1 MRRVFVELTQKS
13 THLKTERIS
22 NRRSA
27 ELIQQHRRERTDLG
41 ETYARVGGAGDGVEV
56 VDVQARDAAA
66 AHTRR
71 RQRRGARGAKSVAAP
86 IGIHPDARDL
96 PDRRLLR
103 SAPGLEDHLAA
114 LEAGPRPARGDQPR
128 DPSPVATPAVADS
141 RIDSD
146 LAAEHIDGPHQ
157 VRVELVDTYRPH
169 GRGD

>member
-13 THLKTERIS
+13 THLKTKRIS
-22 NRRSA
+22 NPRSD

-66 AHTRR
+66 AHHRR
-71 RQRRGARGAKSVAAP
+71 RQRRGARGAKAVAAP
-86 IGIHPDARDL
+86 VGMHPYALDL
-96 PDRRLLR
+96 PDRRRLR
-103 SAPGLEDHLAA
+103 SDLGLEDHLAA

-128 DPSPVATPAVADS
+128 DPSPRATPAVADS

-146 LAAEHIDGPHQ
+146 PADEHVDGSH
-157 VRVELVDTYRPH
+157 
-169 GRGD
+169 